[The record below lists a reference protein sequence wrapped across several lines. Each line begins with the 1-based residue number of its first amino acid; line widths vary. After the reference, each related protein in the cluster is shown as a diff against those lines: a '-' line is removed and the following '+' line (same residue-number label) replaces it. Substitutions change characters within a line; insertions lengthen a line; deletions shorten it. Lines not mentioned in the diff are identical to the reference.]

1 MGEVNCG
8 NCGAPVKGEPGP
20 MACPYCG
27 TDIHIPGAPKRDAA
41 NEIVQTEHARR
52 HDRYEEDDEPVRQ
65 TESSSA
71 SSAPIIIAVV
81 AVLGVIAA
89 LSFVATKSRAKKTS
103 TKAERSKTT
112 ATATTTTTVKKAT
125 PPPAYVENVAIPSCR
140 CAFGD
145 GQSTPLVTLA
155 LRAAPLMDPSR
166 PFDVRIER
174 KSGFVTETR
183 SAVLSMTN
191 ANALSPD
198 DAGALPAHL
207 AVACDP
213 GIYVLVADKTASGW
227 SSVDAKWKWT
237 TVLPATEM
245 DGADASAPLPP
256 NGAGFAPY
264 CTALPTQSGNATL
277 TLANGRKATLSL
289 KDGKLR

>member
-8 NCGAPVKGEPGP
+8 NCGAPVQGQPGD

-27 TDIHIPGAPKRDAA
+27 SDVHIPGAPARNAA
-41 NEIVQTEHARR
+41 NEVVQTEHARR

-65 TESSSA
+65 TESSSSS

-81 AVLGVIAA
+81 AVLGVVFAIS
-89 LSFVATKSRAKKTS
+89 LVATKSRSKKTS

-112 ATATTTTTVKKAT
+112 TAATTPAVKT
-125 PPPAYVENVAIPSCR
+125 PTPPAYVENVSIPTCR

-145 GQSTPLVTLA
+145 GQSTPLVTLS
-155 LRAAPLMDPSR
+155 LRAAPLTDPSR

-174 KSGFVTETR
+174 QSGFVTETR

-191 ANALSPD
+191 ANALSPN
-198 DAGALPAHL
+198 DAGALPGHL

-213 GIYVLVADKTASGW
+213 GVYVLVADKTASGW
-227 SSVDAKWKWT
+227 SSVNATLKWT
-237 TVLPATEM
+237 TTLPATVM
-245 DGADASAPLPP
+245 DGADASAPIPP
-256 NGAGFAPY
+256 KGAGFAPY
-264 CTALPTQSGNATL
+264 CTPLATQSGNATL